1 MVLRGRDML
10 CMGVTRMRR
19 EPTDS
24 ARLGPLER
32 QAALDRMAEEV
43 FDVVIVGGG

>member
-1 MVLRGRDML
+1 
-10 CMGVTRMRR
+10 MGVTRMRR